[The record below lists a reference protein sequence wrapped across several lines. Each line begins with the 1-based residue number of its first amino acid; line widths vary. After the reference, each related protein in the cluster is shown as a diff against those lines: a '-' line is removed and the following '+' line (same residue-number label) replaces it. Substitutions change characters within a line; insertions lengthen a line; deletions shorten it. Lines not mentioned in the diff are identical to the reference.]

1 MFEDDKY
8 FAIHDIKKASA
19 KQHILVLTKKHIRSA
34 LDIKDKQTILEL
46 KDIAEKVLNKLSTQ

>member
-1 MFEDDKY
+1 LFEDDKY

-34 LDIKDKQTILEL
+34 LDIKDKQIILEL
-46 KDIAEKVLNKLSTQ
+46 KDIAEKVLNNLSAQ